1 MKAYRSLERN
11 PATGEALL
19 TFNPLKALNSTNP
32 MSLPCGTCIG
42 CRIDRAE
49 QWALR
54 CMHEAQMH
62 TESSFITLTY
72 EDQHLP
78 ENYSVSKREF
88 QLFMK
93 RLRKD
98 LGFKKV
104 RYFASA
110 EYGPRTLRPHYH
122 ALLFGHAFYGDRQFK
137 KLNKHGDRTYT
148 SKQLETAWG
157 YGMCDLGDVTYKS
170 ARYVAGYIMKK
181 IRGDQAASHYLRTH
195 PKTRQLVQV
204 EPEFQ
209 LQSTKPGIGST
220 WFDKY
225 KTDAFPSDFL
235 VVEGRQTHVPR
246 YYFNKLREDE
256 REAIERSREH
266 KKWLDPRRAR
276 EVKANKTP
284 ERLRVRE
291 AVQASRLQRL
301 NRDNIEDDQ

>member
-11 PATGEALL
+11 PATGQALL

-32 MSLPCGTCIG
+32 MSLPCGNCIG
-42 CRIDRAE
+42 CRIDRAD
-49 QWALR
+49 QWATR

-62 TESSFITLTY
+62 KQSSFITLTY
-72 EDQHLP
+72 SDEHLP

-98 LGFKKV
+98 LGSQV

-122 ALLFGHAFYGDRQFK
+122 ALIFGHAFYSDRQFK

-148 SKQLETAWG
+148 SPTLDRAWPFG
-157 YGMCDLGDVTYKS
+157 LSDLGDVTHKS

-225 KTDAFPSDFL
+225 KNDAFPSDFL

-246 YYFNKLREDE
+246 YYFNKLQEEE
-256 REAIERSREH
+256 RLAIERTRA
-266 KKWLDPRRAR
+266 KQPWKDPRAHR
-276 EVKANKTP
+276 ERKYNSTP

-291 AVQASRLQRL
+291 AVQASRLQKL
-301 NRDNIEDDQ
+301 NRDNIEEE

>member
-11 PATGEALL
+11 PATGQALL

-32 MSLPCGTCIG
+32 ISLPCNSCIG
-42 CRIDRAE
+42 CRIDRAD
-49 QWALR
+49 QWAMR

-62 TESSFITLTY
+62 KQNSFITLTY
-72 EDQHLP
+72 ADEHLP
-78 ENYSVSKREF
+78 EDYSVKKREF

-98 LGFKKV
+98 LDCQI

-122 ALLFGHAFYGDRQFK
+122 ALIFGYGFHGDRQFK
-137 KLNKHGDRTYT
+137 RLTKHGDRVYT
-148 SKQLETAWG
+148 SAQLDAAWLNQG
-157 YGMCDLGDVTYKS
+157 LCELGDVTFKS
-170 ARYVAGYIMKK
+170 ARYCAGYIMKK

-195 PKTRQLVQV
+195 PRTGLTVQV

-209 LQSTKPGIGST
+209 LQSSRPGIGST
-220 WFDKY
+220 WFDKF

-256 REAIERSREH
+256 RDAIERQRNK
-266 KKWLDPRRAR
+266 KKWLDPRKAR

-301 NRDNIEDDQ
+301 NRDNIEEES